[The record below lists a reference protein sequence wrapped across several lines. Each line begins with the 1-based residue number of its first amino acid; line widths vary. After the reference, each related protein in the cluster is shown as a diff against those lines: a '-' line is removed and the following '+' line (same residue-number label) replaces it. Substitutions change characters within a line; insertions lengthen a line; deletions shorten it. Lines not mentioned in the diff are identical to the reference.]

1 MASPLFEPELILP
14 SLFRAPARTLEG
26 WEIPVAS
33 EVWIRPSRVV
43 SQDQTGDPPVQDF
56 AVSRSKTPLTISA
69 TWRTGAN
76 FSPIGKNSHWTSLA
90 KHLGCWIAWSP
101 DGTRIL
107 ASAANPED
115 LEERVRAAG
124 ENFNQCVL
132 EGIPDNDSLIGGG

>member
-1 MASPLFEPELILP
+1 LENRRKFLANRQKF
-14 SLFRAPARTLEG
+14 SLDE
-26 WEIPVAS
+26 
-33 EVWIRPSRVV
+33 
-43 SQDQTGDPPVQDF
+43 
-56 AVSRSKTPLTISA
+56 
-69 TWRTGAN
+69 
-76 FSPIGKNSHWTSLA
+76 LA

-132 EGIPDNDSLIGGG
+132 EGIPDNDSLIGGGLNGESGQHVIHTVSPP